1 MEEKYTF
8 TEAEP
13 NEVTA
18 TKPAE
23 QSAVSIATLSS
34 ADDDLTDRLNAIE
47 KRLDALEER
56 IGNGH

>member
-34 ADDDLTDRLNAIE
+34 ADVNLTDRLEVIE
-47 KRLDALEER
+47 ERLETLEER
-56 IGNGH
+56 ICNGN

>member
-18 TKPAE
+18 IKPAE

-34 ADDDLTDRLNAIE
+34 ADGDLADRLDAVE

>member
-34 ADDDLTDRLNAIE
+34 TDANFTDRLNAIE

-56 IGNGH
+56 ISNGH